1 MWRAWPTTATKMT
14 TMATTATTAAQ
25 PSPTSNSAR
34 AMSSSL
40 EKRLNGGSPSRATSP
55 TPKTPPRAGRR
66 ASRART
72 PSIWL
77 VPSAAM
83 ISPEVRNS
91 TLLARPWPR
100 MCSSTAAMASGIPA
114 AAPRAMSPMCS
125 MLW

>member
-1 MWRAWPTTATKMT
+1 MT
-14 TMATTATTAAQ
+14 DDGDEDHHHGHDRRHRGPAQ
-25 PSPTSNSAR
+25 PHLELSSGHEQLAAEQAEGREPEQGHEPDAEHPTER
-34 AMSSSL
+34 
-40 EKRLNGGSPSRATSP
+40 
-55 TPKTPPRAGRR
+55 GRR
-66 ASRART
+66 ASSART

-83 ISPEVRNS
+83 ISPEVRNN

-100 MCSSTAAMASGIPA
+100 MWSNTAAMASGMPA